1 MRLSTFILL
10 LAFALSGPAVSAEPP
25 HPGAQ
30 QVVIHSQGSD
40 GPVPLASWWIGARQ
54 NGRLPVII
62 ALHGCGGLYGTPGN
76 KQKAFTRRHAAM
88 ADLLQDAGYH
98 VLWLDSF
105 SSRGKQ
111 SICKEKFSQRDISVA
126 DRRADVVA
134 ALTWVAARPDV
145 DTARIA
151 LLGWSNGGSTVLSS
165 IDASHTGVST
175 HAVRPAAAVAFYPG
189 CTAFARDARYRNA
202 APLLILM
209 GEKDDWTPP
218 DACVAL
224 QRKLHT
230 MSASAPVALRLYPD
244 SFHNFDAPGLPVR
257 RRLDVP
263 NGVRPGEGVTSGG
276 NPAAREDAYREL
288 FAFLKKHLQQP

>member
-1 MRLSTFILL
+1 MRPSTFILL
-10 LAFALSGPAVSAEPP
+10 LAAALSSVAAGAEPP
-25 HPGAQ
+25 HPGAR
-30 QVVIHSQGSD
+30 QVVIHSQGND
-40 GPVPLASWWIGARQ
+40 GPVSLASWWIGAGK

-62 ALHGCGGLYGTPGN
+62 ALHGCGGLYGTAGN
-76 KQKAFTRRHAAM
+76 KQKVFSGRHAAM

-111 SICKEKFSQRDISVA
+111 SICTEKFSRRDISVA
-126 DRRADVVA
+126 DRRADVHA
-134 ALTWVAARPDV
+134 ALRWVAARPEV
-145 DTARIA
+145 DAARIA

-165 IDASHTGVST
+165 IDAGHTDVSSNT
-175 HAVRPAAAVAFYPG
+175 VRPAAAVAFYPG
-189 CTAFARDARYRNA
+189 CTAFARDAGYRNA
-202 APLLILM
+202 TPLLILM

-224 QRKLHT
+224 ERKLDAA
-230 MSASAPVALRLYPD
+230 SAGAPVALRLYPD

-288 FAFLKKHLQQP
+288 FAFLKKHLEQP